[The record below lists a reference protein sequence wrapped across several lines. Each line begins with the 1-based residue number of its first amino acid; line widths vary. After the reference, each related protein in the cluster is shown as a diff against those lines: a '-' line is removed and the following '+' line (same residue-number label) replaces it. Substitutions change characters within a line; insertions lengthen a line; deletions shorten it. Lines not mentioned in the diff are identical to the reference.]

1 MRVGFRNSLVA
12 RGDGIEVLVPNSQFL
27 EKKVVN
33 WTLSNDLARY
43 AVSVDVA
50 YGACPAKVTELIG
63 QAAAEHPHV
72 IQNPAPDVL
81 LEDFGDNALVF
92 SLQFWMRLC
101 PTVDGGKVRSELR
114 HRINTLFEDAGISI
128 AFPQRD
134 IHLDSIRPL
143 EIRVVNSPATHS
155 ADIHRS
161 NGTVLTCKSR
171 NMRRTA
177 L

>member
-1 MRVGFRNSLVA
+1 
-12 RGDGIEVLVPNSQFL
+12 
-27 EKKVVN
+27 

-155 ADIHRS
+155 A
-161 NGTVLTCKSR
+161 
-171 NMRRTA
+171 
-177 L
+177 